1 MGAILVAVGFVAVGV
16 LELSLWPERP
26 LKKTAVYVGLL
37 VLMAALSVA
46 VALDINLPVPSPVD
60 ALLKLFEFLRGGA

>member
-26 LKKTAVYVGLL
+26 PLKKNGCLCG
-37 VLMAALSVA
+37 AARFNGST
-46 VALDINLPVPSPVD
+46 
-60 ALLKLFEFLRGGA
+60 FGGGGTRYQFAGTFPPN